1 MSHRKPIKLTF
12 ATMLLFGLSS
22 CGEMQSTAPVGN
34 PAVRSPLPSDKD
46 ALAAVQGVDSP
57 GDYLNDCDEAFLDQS
72 FKEARFLVA
81 QCQTRNGYELRFVR
95 IVGDQAEVGT
105 YSLDAASAGAIV
117 ESTARLWDGGVVSV
131 NLAQERGGEL
141 VIGNWRTGDIAI
153 TRVPYMTEDEETLG
167 LDYRG
172 RTFFVS
178 TRTKGERRLF
188 EVPAG
193 DEAGKFSAEAHAC
206 TVDAGMGQVHTL
218 TLSVDTRGRAVGVS
232 YVGVTPQLNGA
243 TTSCTLEADRDD
255 ADVLWTEAGDETLV
269 DLGPDAGYGGTDR
282 IRISSVDGIYK
293 VAFDVEPSR
302 HCGHSSAL
310 ARTITLEAGRAACA
324 SVVLSD

>member
-1 MSHRKPIKLTF
+1 MSPPKPMLTF
-12 ATMLLFGLSS
+12 ATVLLGGLCS
-22 CGEMQSTAPVGN
+22 CSDLQSTAPAADR
-34 PAVRSPLPSDKD
+34 AVRNQQPSDED
-46 ALAAVQGVDSP
+46 APADVQGVGSP
-57 GDYLNDCDEAFLDQS
+57 GDSLNDCDEVLLDQS
-72 FKEARFLVA
+72 VKEGRFLVA
-81 QCQTRNGYELRFVR
+81 QCQTRTGGYELRFIRSVD
-95 IVGDQAEVGT
+95 DQADGGT
-105 YSLDAASAGAIV
+105 YSLDDASAGAVV
-117 ESTARLWDGGVVSV
+117 ESTARLWDGGLVSV

-141 VIGNWRTGDIAI
+141 VIGNWRTGDVAI

-206 TVDAGMGQVHTL
+206 TVDAGMGRVHTL

-243 TTSCTLEADRDD
+243 TTSCALEVDRDD

-269 DLGPDAGYGGTDR
+269 DLDPDAGEGGTDR
-282 IRISSVDGIYK
+282 IRISSADGIYS
-293 VAFDVEPSR
+293 VAFDVEPLR
-302 HCGHSSAL
+302 HCGHSSVL
-310 ARTITLEAGRAACA
+310 ARTITLEVGRAACT